1 MATRR
6 RNTSF
11 VLLTGVE
18 ECDKLLKSVGK
29 TIGNRVAR
37 RVLSSGVR
45 LAVKKIKAQTDVRSV
60 KKSIG
65 GSVKRK
71 PRGTTIVAKA
81 GAAVGIKK
89 AKAASK
95 GGTRG
100 GVGIAAENVH
110 WYILG
115 TAERTVKATGQNV
128 GRMPAH
134 DIVKSANVGGPVKTL
149 IKREFPKVFEDE
161 MRKVKLKALSR
172 YMQRQR

>member
-29 TIGNRVAR
+29 KIGNRVAR

-65 GSVKRK
+65 GTVKRK
-71 PRGTTIVAKA
+71 SRGTTIVAKA

-89 AKAASK
+89 AKAAPK

-115 TAERTVKATGQNV
+115 TAERTVKKTGQKV

-134 DIVKSANVGGPVKTL
+134 DIVKSANVGGPVKAL
-149 IKREFPKVFEDE
+149 IRKEFPRVFESEVDKE
-161 MRKVKLKALSR
+161 SKRLLKR
-172 YMQRQR
+172 RR